1 MKKLGLFLG
10 FVTLTLTSLA
20 QSAEQSALVL
30 TLEKAIEIALS
41 ESPTIKVAE
50 QEIEIKRYAKQ
61 ETYSSLYPRLD
72 ATAQYQ
78 RVLAKQTMSMDFGGQ
93 TQTIKV
99 GSDNSFNGGISA
111 SMPIVNAQL
120 WESLKVSVADVVL
133 AIEKA
138 RSSQIDMIEQVSKA
152 YFSVLLAKESQVV
165 YQRVY
170 DNALENNKNIKKKYD
185 VGSVSEFDLI
195 SSNVSVQ
202 NAIPNL
208 IEAQNSVV
216 LALWQL
222 KALLGIDL
230 NKNIDVAGTLM
241 DYEAQMNYAHTLD
254 QLDFSNNTT
263 LKQLDIQEDMLHSA
277 LKITKL
283 ANVPTLSI
291 NAAYLYTALG
301 NDGKF
306 FQAKAWNPY
315 SYAGVQLNIPIF
327 AGNQRR
333 AATRQANLNLSNLQ
347 LQRENAERQLRV
359 AVVQSLNSMQ
369 TNVKKFS
376 AAAATVGQAKRGY
389 EIAVKRYEVGRGTLV
404 DVDNSQLALTQAELG
419 RNSAIYNFLVSKV
432 ALDKILGN
440 HEVKS
445 NHDYIDRFQT
455 MYEKRYGDK
464 EQSDKE
470 QSDKEPKKEE
480 KK

>member
-10 FVTLTLTSLA
+10 FVTYAMVSVA
-20 QSAEQSALVL
+20 QSTEQSALTL
-30 TLEKAIEIALS
+30 TLEQALEIALS

-50 QEIEIKRYAKQ
+50 QEIEIKRFAKQ
-61 ETYSSLYPRLD
+61 ESYASLYPRFD

-78 RVLAKQTMSMDFGGQ
+78 RVIEKQTMSMDMGDGNPR
-93 TQTIKV
+93 TLKV
-99 GSDNSFNGGISA
+99 GSDNSFNGGLSA

-120 WESLKVSVADVVL
+120 WESLKVSVADVML
-133 AIEKA
+133 SIEKA
-138 RSSQIDMIEQVSKA
+138 RSSQIDMIEQVSQS
-152 YFSVLLAKESQVV
+152 YFTVLLAKESLAV

-170 DNALENNKNIKKKYD
+170 ENAVENNKNIKRRYE
-185 VGSVSEFDLI
+185 VGSISEFDYI

-208 IEAQNSVV
+208 IEAENSVV

-230 NKNIDVAGTLM
+230 KKNIDVVGSLK
-241 DYEAQMNYAHTLD
+241 DYEAQMNYAQTLD
-254 QLDFSNNTT
+254 QLDLSNNST
-263 LKQLDIQEDMLHSA
+263 LKQLDIQEGMLESA
-277 LKITKL
+277 VKISKW
-283 ANVPTLSI
+283 ANLPTLSI

-306 FQAKAWNPY
+306 FQGKAWNPY

-327 AGNQRR
+327 AGGQRR
-333 AATRQANLNLSNLQ
+333 AAIKQSQLNLSNLK
-347 LQRENAERQLRV
+347 LQRENAERQLQV
-359 AVVQSLNSMQ
+359 AVVQSLNNMQ

-376 AAAATVGQAKRGY
+376 SAAATVGQAQRGY
-389 EIAVKRYEVGRGTLV
+389 EIAVKRYEVGSGTLV
-404 DVDNSQLALTQAELG
+404 DIDNSQLALTQAELG
-419 RNSAIYNFLVSKV
+419 RNSAIYNFLMAKIS
-432 ALDKILGN
+432 LDKILGK

-445 NHDYIDRFQT
+445 NHDYIDRYES

-464 EQSDKE
+464 
-470 QSDKEPKKEE
+470 
-480 KK
+480 

>member
-1 MKKLGLFLG
+1 MKKIGLFLG
-10 FVTLTLTSLA
+10 FIALTMTSVA
-20 QSAEQSALVL
+20 QNAEQSALAL
-30 TLEKAIEIALS
+30 TLEQALEIALS

-61 ETYSSLYPRLD
+61 EAYSSLYPRFD

-78 RVLAKQTMSMDFGGQ
+78 RVLAKQTMSMDLGGQ

-111 SMPIVNAQL
+111 SMPVVNAQL

-133 AIEKA
+133 SIEKA

-152 YFSVLLAKESQVV
+152 YFSTLLAKESLVV

-170 DNALENNKNIKKKYD
+170 DNAVENNKNIKKRYD
-185 VGSVSEFDLI
+185 VGSVSEYDFI

-230 NKNIDVAGTLM
+230 KRNIDVVGSLA
-241 DYEAQMNYAHTLD
+241 DYEAQMNYAHTID
-254 QLDFSNNTT
+254 QLDLSNNSS
-263 LKQLDIQEDMLHSA
+263 LKQLGIQEDMLASA
-277 LKITKL
+277 VKIAKL

-306 FQAKAWNPY
+306 FVSKAWNPY

-327 AGNQRR
+327 AGLQRR
-333 AATRQANLNLSNLQ
+333 AAIRQSQLNLSNLQ
-347 LQRENAERQLRV
+347 LQRENAERQLQV
-359 AVVQSLNSMQ
+359 AVVQSLNNMQ

-376 AAAATVGQAKRGY
+376 AAAATVGQAQRGY
-389 EIAVKRYEVGRGTLV
+389 EIAVKRYEIGRGTLV
-404 DVDNSQLALTQAELG
+404 DIDNSQLALTQAELG
-419 RNSAIYNFLVSKV
+419 RNSAIYNFLVSKI

-440 HEVKS
+440 HEVRS
-445 NHDYIDRFQT
+445 SHNYIDRYEA

-464 EQSDKE
+464 
-470 QSDKEPKKEE
+470 
-480 KK
+480 

>member
-1 MKKLGLFLG
+1 MKKIGLFLG
-10 FVTLTLTSLA
+10 FVALALTSVA
-20 QSAEQSALVL
+20 QNAEQSALTL
-30 TLEKAIEIALS
+30 TLEQALEIALS

-61 ETYSSLYPRLD
+61 ETYSSLIPRFD

-78 RVLAKQTMSMDFGGQ
+78 RVLAKQTMSMDLGGQ

-99 GSDNSFNGGISA
+99 GSDNSFNGGVTA

-120 WESLKVSVADVVL
+120 WESLKVSAADVVL

-152 YFSVLLAKESQVV
+152 YFSTLLAKESLVV

-170 DNALENNKNIKKKYD
+170 DNAVENNKNIKKRYD
-185 VGSVSEFDLI
+185 VGSVSGYDYI

-230 NKNIDVAGTLM
+230 KKNIDVVGTLK
-241 DYEAQMNYAHTLD
+241 DYESQMNYAHTID
-254 QLDFSNNTT
+254 QIDLSNNSS
-263 LKQLDIQEDMLHSA
+263 LKQLDIQENMLESA
-277 LKITKL
+277 VKIAKL
-283 ANVPTLSI
+283 ANVPTLSV

-306 FQAKAWNPY
+306 FVGKAWNPY

-327 AGNQRR
+327 AGLQRR
-333 AATRQANLNLSNLQ
+333 SAIRQSQLNLSNLQ
-347 LQRENAERQLRV
+347 LQRENAERQLQV
-359 AVVQSLNSMQ
+359 AVVQSLNNMQ

-376 AAAATVGQAKRGY
+376 AAAATVGQAQRGY
-389 EIAVKRYEVGRGTLV
+389 EIAVKRYEIGRGTLV

-419 RNSAIYNFLVSKV
+419 RNSAIYNFMISKI

-445 NHDYIDRFQT
+445 NHNYIDRYESS
-455 MYEKRYGDK
+455 YEKRYGDK
-464 EQSDKE
+464 
-470 QSDKEPKKEE
+470 
-480 KK
+480 

>member
-10 FVTLTLTSLA
+10 FITLTLTSVA
-20 QSAEQSALVL
+20 QSTEQTALTL
-30 TLEKAIEIALS
+30 TLEQALEIALS

-61 ETYSSLYPRLD
+61 ETYASLYPRFD

-99 GSDNSFNGGISA
+99 GSDNSFNGGITG

-133 AIEKA
+133 AVEKA
-138 RSSQIDMIEQVSKA
+138 RSSQIDMIEQVSQA
-152 YFSVLLAKESQVV
+152 YFSVLLAKESLVV

-170 DNALENNKNIKKKYD
+170 DNAVENNKNIKKRYE
-185 VGSVSEFDLI
+185 VGSVSEYDFI

-202 NAIPNL
+202 NAIPNV

-230 NKNIDVAGTLM
+230 NKNIDVAGSLA
-241 DYEAQMNYAHTLD
+241 DYEAQMNYAHTID
-254 QLDFSNNTT
+254 QLDLSKNST
-263 LKQLDIQEDMLHSA
+263 LKQLNIQEGMLESA

-333 AATRQANLNLSNLQ
+333 AATRQAKLNLSNLQ

-359 AVVQSLNSMQ
+359 AVVNSLNNMQ

-376 AAAATVGQAKRGY
+376 AAAATVSQAQRGY
-389 EIAVKRYEVGRGTLV
+389 DIAVKRYEVGRGTLV
-404 DVDNSQLALTQAELG
+404 DVDNSQLQLTQAELG
-419 RNSAIYNFLVSKV
+419 RNSAIYNFLIAKIS
-432 ALDKILGN
+432 LDKILGN

-445 NHDYIDRFQT
+445 NHDYIDRYES
-455 MYEKRYGDK
+455 MYEKRYGNK
-464 EQSDKE
+464 
-470 QSDKEPKKEE
+470 
-480 KK
+480 

>member
-10 FVTLTLTSLA
+10 LITLTFAAVAQNTEQTALTLTL
-20 QSAEQSALVL
+20 EQALQ
-30 TLEKAIEIALS
+30 IALS

-61 ETYSSLYPRLD
+61 ETYSSLYPRFD

-99 GSDNSFNGGISA
+99 GSDNSFNGGVTG
-111 SMPIVNAQL
+111 SMPVINAQL
-120 WESLKVSVADVVL
+120 WESLKVSVADVML

-138 RSSQIDMIEQVSKA
+138 RSSQIDMIEQVSQA
-152 YFSVLLAKESQVV
+152 YFSVLLAKESLVV

-170 DNALENNKNIKKKYD
+170 DNAVENNKNIKKRYD
-185 VGSVSEFDLI
+185 VGSVSEFDFI

-202 NAIPNL
+202 NAIPNV

-216 LALWQL
+216 LTLWQL

-230 NKNIDVAGTLM
+230 KKNIDVAGSLA

-254 QLDFSNNTT
+254 QLDLSNNST
-263 LKQLDIQEDMLHSA
+263 LKQLDIQQGMLESA
-277 LKITKL
+277 VKITKL

-333 AATRQANLNLSNLQ
+333 AATRQAKLNLSNLQ
-347 LQRENAERQLRV
+347 LQRENAERQLQV
-359 AVVQSLNSMQ
+359 AVVNSLNNMQ

-404 DVDNSQLALTQAELG
+404 DVDNSQLQLTQSELG
-419 RNSAIYNFLVSKV
+419 RNSAIYNFLIAKIS
-432 ALDKILGN
+432 LDKILGN

-445 NHDYIDRFQT
+445 NHDYIDKYES
-455 MYEKRYGDK
+455 MYEKRYGNK
-464 EQSDKE
+464 
-470 QSDKEPKKEE
+470 
-480 KK
+480 

>member
-1 MKKLGLFLG
+1 MIGKMKKLGLFLG
-10 FVTLTLTSLA
+10 FVTYAMVSVA
-20 QSAEQSALVL
+20 QSTEQSALTL
-30 TLEKAIEIALS
+30 TLEQALQIALT

-50 QEIEIKRYAKQ
+50 QEIEIKRFAKQ
-61 ETYSSLYPRLD
+61 ESYSALYPRFDL
-72 ATAQYQ
+72 TAQYQ
-78 RVLAKQTMSMDFGGQ
+78 RVIAKQTMAMDFGGQ

-99 GSDNSFNGGISA
+99 GQDNSFNGGITG
-111 SMPIVNAQL
+111 SMPVVNAQL

-138 RSSQIDMIEQVSKA
+138 RSSQIDMIEQVSQA
-152 YFSVLLAKESQVV
+152 YFSVLLAKESLLV

-170 DNALENNKNIKKKYD
+170 DNAVENNKNIKKRYD
-185 VGSVSEFDLI
+185 VGSVSEFDFI

-202 NAIPNL
+202 NAIPNV

-216 LALWQL
+216 LTLWQL

-230 NKNIDVAGTLM
+230 NKNIDVAGSLA
-241 DYEAQMNYAHTLD
+241 DYEAQMNYAKTLSE
-254 QLDFSNNTT
+254 LDLSNNST
-263 LKQLDIQEDMLHSA
+263 LKQLDIQQGMIESA
-277 LKITKL
+277 LKISKL

-306 FQAKAWNPY
+306 FQGKAWNPY

-327 AGNQRR
+327 AGGQRR
-333 AATRQANLNLSNLQ
+333 AAIKQANLNLSNLK
-347 LQRENAERQLRV
+347 LQRENAERQLQV
-359 AVVQSLNSMQ
+359 AVVQSLNNMQ

-376 AAAATVGQAKRGY
+376 SAAATVGQAQRGY

-419 RNSAIYNFLVSKV
+419 RNSAIYNFLMAKIS
-432 ALDKILGN
+432 LDKILGN

-445 NHDYIDRFQT
+445 NHDYIEK
-455 MYEKRYGDK
+455 YEQKYENKFGNK
-464 EQSDKE
+464 
-470 QSDKEPKKEE
+470 
-480 KK
+480 

>member
-10 FVTLTLTSLA
+10 FITLTLTSVA
-20 QSAEQSALVL
+20 QSTEQTALTL
-30 TLEKAIEIALS
+30 TLEQALEIALS
-41 ESPTIKVAE
+41 ENPTIKVAE

-61 ETYSSLYPRLD
+61 ETYASLYPRFD

-99 GSDNSFNGGISA
+99 GSDNSFNGGITG

-120 WESLKVSVADVVL
+120 WESLKISVADVVL
-133 AIEKA
+133 AVEKA
-138 RSSQIDMIEQVSKA
+138 RSSQIDMIEQVSQA
-152 YFSVLLAKESQVV
+152 YFSVLLAKESLEV

-170 DNALENNKNIKKKYD
+170 DNAVENNKNIKKRYD
-185 VGSVSEFDLI
+185 VGSVSEFDYI

-202 NAIPNL
+202 NAIPNV

-216 LALWQL
+216 LTLWQL

-230 NKNIDVAGTLM
+230 KKNIDVAGSLA
-241 DYEAQMNYAHTLD
+241 DYEAQMNYAHTLE
-254 QLDFSNNTT
+254 QLDLSNNST
-263 LKQLDIQEDMLHSA
+263 LKQLDIQEDMLASA

-333 AATRQANLNLSNLQ
+333 AATRQAKLNLSNLQ
-347 LQRENAERQLRV
+347 LQRENAERQLQV
-359 AVVQSLNSMQ
+359 AVVNSLNNMQ

-376 AAAATVGQAKRGY
+376 AAAATVGQAQRGY
-389 EIAVKRYEVGRGTLV
+389 DIAVKRYEVGRGTLV
-404 DVDNSQLALTQAELG
+404 DVDNSQLQLTQAELG
-419 RNSAIYNFLVSKV
+419 RNSAIYNFLIAKIS
-432 ALDKILGN
+432 LDKILGN

-445 NHDYIDRFQT
+445 NHSYIGEYKS
-455 MYEKRYGDK
+455 MYENKYGTK
-464 EQSDKE
+464 
-470 QSDKEPKKEE
+470 
-480 KK
+480 

>member
-1 MKKLGLFLG
+1 MKRLGLFLG
-10 FVTLTLTSLA
+10 FVTYAMVSVAQSTDQSALTLTL
-20 QSAEQSALVL
+20 EQAL
-30 TLEKAIEIALS
+30 EIALS
-41 ESPTIKVAE
+41 ENPTIKVAD

-61 ETYSSLYPRLD
+61 ESYSSLYPRFD

-78 RVLAKQTMSMDFGGQ
+78 RVLAKQTMSMDLGGQ

-111 SMPIVNAQL
+111 SMPVVNAQL
-120 WESLKVSVADVVL
+120 WESLKVSVADVML
-133 AIEKA
+133 SIEKA

-152 YFSVLLAKESQVV
+152 YFSVLLAKESHAV
-165 YQRVY
+165 YKRVY
-170 DNALENNKNIKKKYD
+170 ENAVENNKNIKMRYE
-185 VGSVSEFDLI
+185 VGSISEFDYI

-208 IEAQNSVV
+208 IEAENSVV

-230 NKNIDVAGTLM
+230 KKNIDVAGTLM

-254 QLDFSNNTT
+254 QLDLSNNST
-263 LKQLDIQEDMLHSA
+263 LKQLDIQEGMLASA
-277 LKITKL
+277 VKISKL

-301 NDGKF
+301 NDGSF
-306 FQAKAWNPY
+306 FQGKAWNPY

-327 AGNQRR
+327 AGGQRR
-333 AATRQANLNLSNLQ
+333 AAIKQSQLNLSNLK
-347 LQRENAERQLRV
+347 LQRENAERQLQV
-359 AVVQSLNSMQ
+359 AVVQSLNNMQ

-376 AAAATVGQAKRGY
+376 SAAATVGQAQRGY
-389 EIAVKRYEVGRGTLV
+389 EIAVKRYEVGSGTLV

-419 RNSAIYNFLVSKV
+419 RNSAIYNFLMAKI
-432 ALDKILGN
+432 ALDKILGK

-445 NHDYIDRFQT
+445 NHDYIDRYET
-455 MYEKRYGDK
+455 MYERRYGDK
-464 EQSDKE
+464 
-470 QSDKEPKKEE
+470 
-480 KK
+480 

>member
-1 MKKLGLFLG
+1 MKRLGLFLG
-10 FVTLTLTSLA
+10 FVTYAMVSVAQSTDQSALTLTL
-20 QSAEQSALVL
+20 EQAL
-30 TLEKAIEIALS
+30 EIALS
-41 ESPTIKVAE
+41 ENPTIKVAD

-61 ETYSSLYPRLD
+61 ESYSSLYPRFD

-78 RVLAKQTMSMDFGGQ
+78 RVLAKQTMSMDLGGQ

-99 GSDNSFNGGISA
+99 GSDNSFNGGLSA
-111 SMPIVNAQL
+111 SMPVVNAQL

-133 AIEKA
+133 SIEKA

-152 YFSVLLAKESQVV
+152 YFSTLLAKESLLV

-170 DNALENNKNIKKKYD
+170 DNAVENNKNIKKRYE
-185 VGSVSEFDLI
+185 VGSVSEYDFI

-230 NKNIDVAGTLM
+230 KKNIDVVGTLM
-241 DYEAQMNYAHTLD
+241 DYEAQMNYAHTID
-254 QLDFSNNTT
+254 QLDLSNNSS
-263 LKQLDIQEDMLHSA
+263 LKQLDIQENMLESA
-277 LKITKL
+277 LKIAKL
-283 ANVPTLSI
+283 ADVPTLSI

-315 SYAGVQLNIPIF
+315 SYAGIQLNIPIF

-333 AATRQANLNLSNLQ
+333 AAKRQAQLNLSNLQ
-347 LQRENAERQLRV
+347 LQRENAERQLQV
-359 AVVQSLNSMQ
+359 AVVQSLNNMQ

-376 AAAATVGQAKRGY
+376 ASSATVSQAQRGY

-404 DVDNSQLALTQAELG
+404 DIDNSQLQLTQAELG
-419 RNSAIYNFLVSKV
+419 RNSAIYNFLVSKI

-445 NHDYIDRFQT
+445 SHDYVDKYES

-464 EQSDKE
+464 
-470 QSDKEPKKEE
+470 
-480 KK
+480 

>member
-1 MKKLGLFLG
+1 MKKVSLFLG
-10 FVTLTLTSLA
+10 FVALALTSVA
-20 QSAEQSALVL
+20 QNAEQSALTL
-30 TLEKAIEIALS
+30 TLEQALEIALS

-61 ETYSSLYPRLD
+61 ETYSSLIPRFD

-78 RVLAKQTMSMDFGGQ
+78 RVLAKQTMSMDLGGQ

-99 GSDNSFNGGISA
+99 GSDNSFNGGVTA

-120 WESLKVSVADVVL
+120 WESLKVSAADVVL

-152 YFSVLLAKESQVV
+152 YFSTLLAKESLVV

-170 DNALENNKNIKKKYD
+170 DNAVENNKNIKKRYD
-185 VGSVSEFDLI
+185 VGSVSEYDYI

-230 NKNIDVAGTLM
+230 KKNIDVVGTLK
-241 DYEAQMNYAHTLD
+241 DYESQMNYAHTID
-254 QLDFSNNTT
+254 QIDLSNNSS
-263 LKQLDIQEDMLHSA
+263 LKQLDIQESMLESA
-277 LKITKL
+277 VKIAKL
-283 ANVPTLSI
+283 ANVPTLSV

-306 FQAKAWNPY
+306 FVGKAWNPY

-327 AGNQRR
+327 AGLQRR
-333 AATRQANLNLSNLQ
+333 SAIRQSQLNLSNLQ
-347 LQRENAERQLRV
+347 LQRENAERQLQV
-359 AVVQSLNSMQ
+359 AVVQSLSNMQ

-376 AAAATVGQAKRGY
+376 AAAATVGQAQRGY

-419 RNSAIYNFLVSKV
+419 RNSAIYNFMISKI

-440 HEVKS
+440 HEYK
-445 NHDYIDRFQT
+445 NNR
-455 MYEKRYGDK
+455 
-464 EQSDKE
+464 
-470 QSDKEPKKEE
+470 
-480 KK
+480 

>member
-10 FVTLTLTSLA
+10 FITLTLTSVA
-20 QSAEQSALVL
+20 QSSEQTALTL
-30 TLEKAIEIALS
+30 TLEQALEIALS
-41 ESPTIKVAE
+41 ENPTIKVAE

-61 ETYSSLYPRLD
+61 EAYSSLYPRFD

-78 RVLAKQTMSMDFGGQ
+78 RVLEKQTMSMDFGGA

-99 GSDNSFNGGISA
+99 GSDNSFNGGIIG

-133 AIEKA
+133 AVEKA
-138 RSSQIDMIEQVSKA
+138 RSSQIDMIEQVSQA
-152 YFSVLLAKESQVV
+152 YFSVLLAKESLEV

-170 DNALENNKNIKKKYD
+170 DNAVENNKNIKKRYE
-185 VGSVSEFDLI
+185 VGSVSEFDFI

-202 NAIPNL
+202 NAIPNV

-216 LALWQL
+216 LTLWQL

-230 NKNIDVAGTLM
+230 KKNIDVAGSLA
-241 DYEAQMNYAHTLD
+241 DYEAQMNYAHTID
-254 QLDFSNNTT
+254 QLDLSNNST
-263 LKQLDIQEDMLHSA
+263 LKQLDIQEGMLESA

-333 AATRQANLNLSNLQ
+333 AATRQARLNLSNLQ
-347 LQRENAERQLRV
+347 LQRENAERQLQV
-359 AVVQSLNSMQ
+359 AVVNSLNNMQ

-376 AAAATVGQAKRGY
+376 AAAATVGQAQRGY
-389 EIAVKRYEVGRGTLV
+389 DIAVKRYEVGRGTLV
-404 DVDNSQLALTQAELG
+404 DVDNSQLQLTQAELG
-419 RNSAIYNFLVSKV
+419 RNSAIYNFLMAKIS
-432 ALDKILGN
+432 LDKILGN

-445 NHDYIDRFQT
+445 GHDYIDKYES
-455 MYEKRYGDK
+455 MYQRRYGNK
-464 EQSDKE
+464 
-470 QSDKEPKKEE
+470 
-480 KK
+480 

>member
-1 MKKLGLFLG
+1 MKKVSLFLG
-10 FVTLTLTSLA
+10 FVALALTSVA
-20 QSAEQSALVL
+20 QNTEQSALTL
-30 TLEKAIEIALS
+30 TLEQALEIALS

-61 ETYSSLYPRLD
+61 ETYSSLIPRFD

-99 GSDNSFNGGISA
+99 GSDNSFNGGVTA

-120 WESLKVSVADVVL
+120 WESLKVSAADVVL

-152 YFSVLLAKESQVV
+152 YFSTLLAKESLVV

-170 DNALENNKNIKKKYD
+170 DNAVENNKNIKKRYD
-185 VGSVSEFDLI
+185 VGSVSEYDYI

-230 NKNIDVAGTLM
+230 KKNIDVVGTLK
-241 DYEAQMNYAHTLD
+241 DYESQMNYAHTID
-254 QLDFSNNTT
+254 QIDLSNNSS
-263 LKQLDIQEDMLHSA
+263 LKQLDIQESMLESA
-277 LKITKL
+277 VKIAKL

-306 FQAKAWNPY
+306 FVGKAWNPY

-327 AGNQRR
+327 AGLQRR
-333 AATRQANLNLSNLQ
+333 SAIRQSQLNLSNLQ
-347 LQRENAERQLRV
+347 LQRENAERQLQV
-359 AVVQSLNSMQ
+359 AVVQSLSNMQ

-376 AAAATVGQAKRGY
+376 AAAATVGQAQRGY

-419 RNSAIYNFLVSKV
+419 RNSAIYNFMISKI

-440 HEVKS
+440 HEYK
-445 NHDYIDRFQT
+445 NNR
-455 MYEKRYGDK
+455 
-464 EQSDKE
+464 
-470 QSDKEPKKEE
+470 
-480 KK
+480 

>member
-10 FVTLTLTSLA
+10 LITLTFAAVAQNTEQTALTLTL
-20 QSAEQSALVL
+20 EQAL
-30 TLEKAIEIALS
+30 EIALS

-61 ETYSSLYPRLD
+61 ETYSSLYPRFD

-99 GSDNSFNGGISA
+99 GSDNSFNGGITG

-120 WESLKVSVADVVL
+120 WESLKVSVADVML

-138 RSSQIDMIEQVSKA
+138 RSSQIDMIEQVSQA
-152 YFSVLLAKESQVV
+152 YFSVLLAKESLVV

-170 DNALENNKNIKKKYD
+170 DNAVENHKNIKKRYD
-185 VGSVSEFDLI
+185 VGSVSEFDFI

-202 NAIPNL
+202 NAIPNV

-216 LALWQL
+216 LTLWQL

-230 NKNIDVAGTLM
+230 KKNIDVAGSLA

-254 QLDFSNNTT
+254 QLDLSNNST
-263 LKQLDIQEDMLHSA
+263 LKQLDIQQGMLESA
-277 LKITKL
+277 VKITKL

-333 AATRQANLNLSNLQ
+333 AATRQAKLNLSNLQ
-347 LQRENAERQLRV
+347 LQRENAERQLQV
-359 AVVQSLNSMQ
+359 AVVNSLNNMQ

-404 DVDNSQLALTQAELG
+404 DVDNSQLQLTQSELG
-419 RNSAIYNFLVSKV
+419 RNSAIYNFLIAKIS
-432 ALDKILGN
+432 LDKILGN

-445 NHDYIDRFQT
+445 NHDYIDKYES
-455 MYEKRYGDK
+455 MYEKRYGNK
-464 EQSDKE
+464 
-470 QSDKEPKKEE
+470 
-480 KK
+480 

>member
-99 GSDNSFNGGISA
+99 GSDNSFNGGLSA

-230 NKNIDVAGTLM
+230 TKNIDVAVL
-241 DYEAQMNYAHTLD
+241 
-254 QLDFSNNTT
+254 
-263 LKQLDIQEDMLHSA
+263 
-277 LKITKL
+277 
-283 ANVPTLSI
+283 
-291 NAAYLYTALG
+291 
-301 NDGKF
+301 
-306 FQAKAWNPY
+306 
-315 SYAGVQLNIPIF
+315 
-327 AGNQRR
+327 
-333 AATRQANLNLSNLQ
+333 
-347 LQRENAERQLRV
+347 
-359 AVVQSLNSMQ
+359 
-369 TNVKKFS
+369 
-376 AAAATVGQAKRGY
+376 
-389 EIAVKRYEVGRGTLV
+389 
-404 DVDNSQLALTQAELG
+404 
-419 RNSAIYNFLVSKV
+419 
-432 ALDKILGN
+432 
-440 HEVKS
+440 
-445 NHDYIDRFQT
+445 
-455 MYEKRYGDK
+455 
-464 EQSDKE
+464 
-470 QSDKEPKKEE
+470 
-480 KK
+480 

>member
-10 FVTLTLTSLA
+10 FIALAMTSVA
-20 QSAEQSALVL
+20 QNTGQSALVL
-30 TLEKAIEIALS
+30 TLEQALEIALN

-61 ETYSSLYPRLD
+61 ETYSSLYPRFD

-78 RVLAKQTMSMDFGGQ
+78 RVIEKQTMAFQGQ
-93 TQTIKV
+93 VMKI
-99 GSDNSFNGGISA
+99 GSSNSFNGGISA
-111 SMPIVNAQL
+111 SMPVVNAQL
-120 WESLKVSVADVVL
+120 WESLKVSVADVML
-133 AIEKA
+133 SIEKA

-152 YFSVLLAKESQVV
+152 YFTTLLAKESLVV

-170 DNALENNKNIKKKYD
+170 DNAVENNKNIKKRYD
-185 VGSVSEFDLI
+185 VGSVSEYDLI

-230 NKNIDVAGTLM
+230 QKNIDVLGSLK

-254 QLDFSNNTT
+254 KLDLSNNSS
-263 LKQLDIQEDMLHSA
+263 LKQMDIQESMLKSA
-277 LKITKL
+277 ARIAKF
-283 ANVPTLSI
+283 ANIPTLSV

-301 NDGKF
+301 NDGSF
-306 FQAKAWNPY
+306 FQSKAWNPY

-327 AGNQRR
+327 AGLQRR
-333 AATRQANLNLSNLQ
+333 AAIRQANLNLSNLR
-347 LQRENAERQLRV
+347 LQRENAERQLQV
-359 AVVQSLNSMQ
+359 AVVQSLNNMQ

-376 AAAATVGQAKRGY
+376 AAAATVGQAQRGY

-419 RNSAIYNFLVSKV
+419 RNSAIYNFMVSKI

-440 HEVKS
+440 HDVKS
-445 NHDYIDRFQT
+445 NHNYIDSYKS
-455 MYEKRYGDK
+455 MYENRYGDK
-464 EQSDKE
+464 
-470 QSDKEPKKEE
+470 
-480 KK
+480 

>member
-10 FVTLTLTSLA
+10 FITLTLTSVA
-20 QSAEQSALVL
+20 QSTEQTALTL
-30 TLEKAIEIALS
+30 TLEQALEIALS
-41 ESPTIKVAE
+41 ENPTIKVAE

-61 ETYSSLYPRLD
+61 EAYASLYPRFD

-78 RVLAKQTMSMDFGGQ
+78 RVLEKQTMSMDFGGA

-99 GSDNSFNGGISA
+99 GSDNSFNGGVTG
-111 SMPIVNAQL
+111 SMPVVNAQL

-133 AIEKA
+133 AVEKA
-138 RSSQIDMIEQVSKA
+138 RSSQIDMIEQVSQA
-152 YFSVLLAKESQVV
+152 YFSVLLAKESLVV

-170 DNALENNKNIKKKYD
+170 DNAVENNKNIKKRYE
-185 VGSVSEFDLI
+185 VGSVSEYDFI
-195 SSNVSVQ
+195 SSNVMVQ
-202 NAIPNL
+202 NAIPNV

-216 LALWQL
+216 LTLWQL

-230 NKNIDVAGTLM
+230 KKNIDVAGSLA

-254 QLDFSNNTT
+254 QLDLSNNTT
-263 LKQLDIQEDMLHSA
+263 LKQLDIQEGMLESA
-277 LKITKL
+277 LKITKF
-283 ANVPTLSI
+283 ANIPTLSI

-333 AATRQANLNLSNLQ
+333 AATRQAKLNLSNLQ
-347 LQRENAERQLRV
+347 LQRENAERQLQV
-359 AVVQSLNSMQ
+359 AVVNSLNNMQ

-376 AAAATVGQAKRGY
+376 AAAATVGRAQRGY
-389 EIAVKRYEVGRGTLV
+389 DIAVKRYEVGRGTLV
-404 DVDNSQLALTQAELG
+404 DVDNSQLQLTQAELG
-419 RNSAIYNFLVSKV
+419 RNSAIYNFLIAKIS
-432 ALDKILGN
+432 LDKILGN

-445 NHDYIDRFQT
+445 NHDYIDRYEK
-455 MYEKRYGDK
+455 MYEKRYENK
-464 EQSDKE
+464 
-470 QSDKEPKKEE
+470 
-480 KK
+480 

>member
-10 FVTLTLTSLA
+10 FIALSLTSVA
-20 QSAEQSALVL
+20 QSTEQSALTL
-30 TLEKAIEIALS
+30 TLEQALQIALS

-61 ETYSSLYPRLD
+61 ESYSSLYPRFD

-78 RVLAKQTMSMDFGGQ
+78 RVIEKQTMSMGIGGQ

-99 GSDNSFNGGISA
+99 GSDNSFNGGVTA
-111 SMPIVNAQL
+111 SMPVVNAQL

-133 AIEKA
+133 SIEKA

-170 DNALENNKNIKKKYD
+170 DNAVENNKNIKKRYD
-185 VGSVSEFDLI
+185 VGSVSEYDYI

-202 NAIPNL
+202 NAVPNL

-230 NKNIDVAGTLM
+230 KKNIDVVGSLA

-254 QLDFSNNTT
+254 QLDLSNNSS
-263 LKQLDIQEDMLHSA
+263 LKQLAIQEDMLESA
-277 LKITKL
+277 LRITKL

-306 FQAKAWNPY
+306 FQGKAWNPY

-327 AGNQRR
+327 AGLQRR
-333 AATRQANLNLSNLQ
+333 AATRQANLNLSNLK
-347 LQRENAERQLRV
+347 LQRENAERQLQV
-359 AVVQSLNSMQ
+359 AVVQSLNNMQ

-404 DVDNSQLALTQAELG
+404 DVDNSQLQLTQAELG
-419 RNSAIYNFLVSKV
+419 RNSAIYNFLVAKIS
-432 ALDKILGN
+432 LDKILGN

-445 NHDYIDRFQT
+445 NHSYIGEYKS

-464 EQSDKE
+464 
-470 QSDKEPKKEE
+470 
-480 KK
+480 